1 MESSRRVKARGVLRH
16 GGLLLALAGL
26 AGACGGSTPPPNDQ
40 SDSPPLETETPSSG
54 AQAPASSQDVQ
65 RGIDALQAGDAQGA
79 KTILEQARAKAPKD
93 PQAAFYLAV
102 AYETLGDG
110 AKGIELYR
118 EALQLDPKLTEAY
131 VNLSS
136 ALLAAEQAPEAADVA
151 GRGLKV
157 SPNTPD
163 LLTNHALALEAAG
176 RNAEA
181 LEAYVKAVEASK
193 NNAELRYTYAEF
205 LAKQNQPD
213 KAKEQLVALGAQ
225 AQDAKVLAAAANL
238 FGQLKDFEQCVAF
251 FGKAIA
257 KDPVPAFYVRRG
269 VCQHGRKDEAAAAAD
284 YEKALAS
291 DPNMADA
298 HYYLGLYYEKT
309 DKKKAC
315 EHLLGAAGTEGP
327 YAKRA
332 RERADKLHCK

>member
-1 MESSRRVKARGVLRH
+1 MARRVLRH
-16 GGLLLALAGL
+16 GGLLLALVAL
-26 AGACGGSTPPPNDQ
+26 TGACGGSTPPPNDQ
-40 SDSPPLETETPSSG
+40 STNPPPPEEDTPSEG
-54 AQAPASSQDVQ
+54 AQAPASSEDVQ

-79 KTILEQARAKAPKD
+79 KTILEKARAKDPKD

-102 AYETLGDG
+102 ACESLGD
-110 AKGIELYR
+110 ATKGIELYR
-118 EALQLDPKLTEAY
+118 EALELDPKLTEAY

-136 ALLAAEQAPEAADVA
+136 ALLAAEQAAEAADVA
-151 GRGLKV
+151 GRGLEV

-163 LLTNHALALEAAG
+163 LLTNRALALEAAG
-176 RNAEA
+176 KNEEA
-181 LEAYVKAVEASK
+181 LQAYAKAVEASK

-205 LAKQNQPD
+205 LARQNQPD

-291 DPNMADA
+291 DPNLADA

-315 EHLLGAAGTEGP
+315 EHLLSAAGKEGV
-327 YAKRA
+327 YAKRG
-332 RERADKLHCK
+332 RQQADKLRCK

>member
-1 MESSRRVKARGVLRH
+1 MESFRTVMARRVRG
-16 GGLLLALAGL
+16 GGLLLALAAL

-40 SDSPPLETETPSSG
+40 TEPPLEGDTASGG
-54 AQAPASSQDVQ
+54 AQAPASSPDVQ
-65 RGIDALQAGDAQGA
+65 RGVDALQAGDAQGA
-79 KTILEQARAKAPKD
+79 KAILEQARAKDPKD
-93 PQAAFYLAV
+93 PQAVFYLAV
-102 AYETLGDG
+102 ACESLGDA

-118 EALQLDPKLTEAY
+118 EALKLDPKLTEAY

-136 ALLAAEQAPEAADVA
+136 ALLGAEQAAEAADVA
-151 GRGLKV
+151 GRGLQA

-163 LLTNHALALEAAG
+163 LLTNRALALEAAG
-176 RNAEA
+176 KNEEA
-181 LEAYVKAVEASK
+181 LQAYAKAVEASK

-205 LAKQNQPD
+205 LAKQNQLD

-257 KDPVPAFYVRRG
+257 KDPAPAFYVRRG

-315 EHLLGAAGTEGP
+315 EHLLGAAGKEGT
-327 YAKRA
+327 YAKPA
-332 RERADKLHCK
+332 REKADKLGCK